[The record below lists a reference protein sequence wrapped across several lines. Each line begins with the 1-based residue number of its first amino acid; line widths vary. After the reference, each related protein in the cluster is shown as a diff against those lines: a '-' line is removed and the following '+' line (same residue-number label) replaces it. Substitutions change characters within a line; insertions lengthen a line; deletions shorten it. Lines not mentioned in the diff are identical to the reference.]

1 MNTLQFAG
9 DVVIEK
15 LVITTSAGKYQDI
28 TNQVIGIQIFE
39 DIFSP
44 FITGSIV
51 IKDSLDL
58 VNMFPLIGEERLD
71 MKISTP
77 TLTTGN
83 MDYKFAVTKMTN
95 RTMIGDRSVGYEL
108 HFISIESVVDVNAKI
123 SKTYSGNCS
132 DIVKSLLTDSMFG
145 LESEKT
151 HIVEETSNRTK
162 YTSNYWSVIKNINF
176 MADTAV
182 NKNYSPSFVFFENRN
197 GFNFVSLETLY
208 ENDIY
213 QEFVYDNY
221 IRDVKSNG
229 NSSRNVIEDYRRIR
243 SIKIPVSF
251 DYIKRNRE
259 GLYGSRMYTYD
270 ITTKRAAD
278 ITYNMFDNYASEKH
292 LNDNPV
298 VSTKATYAYNSN
310 ILNIPKCADS
320 YTNYGDVTNTKTI
333 QKRLSLMAQI
343 NSNKIEITVPG
354 RCDYTVGMK
363 VKLKLN
369 KIEPIKSE
377 DSDIED
383 KLLSGN
389 YIVSAINHV
398 IDRITHECNIEL
410 VKESLIMNLY

>member
-9 DVVIEK
+9 DVFIEK
-15 LVITTSAGKYQDI
+15 LVVTTSAGKYQDI

-44 FITGSIV
+44 FITGSLV

-58 VNMFPLIGEERLD
+58 VNMFPLVGEERLD
-71 MKISTP
+71 MKITTP
-77 TLTTGN
+77 ALITGN
-83 MDYKFAVTKMTN
+83 MEYKFAITKMTN
-95 RTMIGDRSVGYEL
+95 RTIIGDRLTGYEL
-108 HFISIESVVDVNAKI
+108 HFISIESIVDVNIKI
-123 SKTYSGNCS
+123 SKTYSGKCS
-132 DIVKSLLTDSMFG
+132 DIVKTLLTDSEFG
-145 LESEKT
+145 LNSDKT
-151 HIVEETSNRTK
+151 IIIEETSNRTK
-162 YTSNYWSVIKNINF
+162 YTSNYWSVIKNINY
-176 MADTAV
+176 MADTSV
-182 NKNYSPSFVFFENRN
+182 NTNYSPSFLFFENRN

-208 ENDIY
+208 ENAIY

-229 NSSRNVIEDYRRIR
+229 NSSRNITEDYKRIKN
-243 SIKIPVSF
+243 IKVPVSF
-251 DYIKRNRE
+251 DYIKRNQD

-270 ITTKRAAD
+270 ITTKRTSD

-292 LNDNPV
+292 LNTNPV
-298 VSTKATYAYNSN
+298 VSTKATYTYNSN
-310 ILNIPKCADS
+310 ILNIPKCSDS
-320 YTNYGDVTNTKTI
+320 YTGYGDVTNTKTI
-333 QKRLSLMAQI
+333 QKRISLMAQI
-343 NSNKIEITVPG
+343 NSNKIEITVAG

-363 VKLKLN
+363 VNLKLT